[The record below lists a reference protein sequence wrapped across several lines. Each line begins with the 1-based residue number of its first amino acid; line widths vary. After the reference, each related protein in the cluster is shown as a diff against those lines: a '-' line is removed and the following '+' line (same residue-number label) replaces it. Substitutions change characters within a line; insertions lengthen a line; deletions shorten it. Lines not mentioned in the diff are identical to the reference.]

1 MTASVASRWVHD
13 AEWHDD
19 PVSPSD
25 DDFQVAIKRT
35 TVVHV
40 SGTITT
46 RDEEGLRRI
55 LLDLIQNHGIRDL
68 AVDLSATRG
77 LSPGVAT
84 VLESVQKLIDDVGGS
99 FLVRTPPEPSTELV
113 GMAED
118 VSTFVALS
126 SDTEIGRA

>member
-1 MTASVASRWVHD
+1 M
-13 AEWHDD
+13 
-19 PVSPSD
+19 SPSD

-46 RDEEGLRRI
+46 ADEEGLRRI

-68 AVDLSATRG
+68 AVDLSAARG
-77 LSPGVAT
+77 LARGVAT

-113 GMAED
+113 EMSED

-126 SDTEIGRA
+126 PDTEIGRA